1 MKVIIWHNLAGLEL
15 WRNNLAYNNRMNI
28 PSSREEILEI
38 QRVQKKLAL
47 QRARKAKFHRGR
59 LDHINEDKIDHLD
72 EWHKIP
78 LLTKDELRGIPPERF
93 FSDFCHAP
101 HNEIAELW
109 RSGGSTGIPL
119 FYPRTFE
126 DLPYCILS
134 FARNLIAPNLG
145 EKDTAQ
151 VSFPL
156 GIHPVG
162 HVYAR
167 ACQQENIGV
176 NWAGAGNSTPSSIQ
190 IDLINRLQPSVWMGM
205 SSYGIH
211 LANMAEDQGI
221 DLAGSSVET
230 IITSAEPMSDTKR
243 NKISRMWGAEVW
255 DGFGMTECGMMG
267 GESRARDG
275 FHIWTDLFHIE
286 VLDLD
291 TGLPVAE
298 GEEGGLVVTPL
309 FTNHA
314 TPFIRWSSGDIV
326 TYKEF
331 GDDSDGP
338 YSVFPVVKH
347 AQRTVGFFKV
357 RGVNIN
363 HPELEDFLFDYED
376 LVDFKAEVISEND
389 LDVLRLSIEV
399 LHSGDPNELSKNI
412 IIDTKNKFEI
422 TPSVI
427 ILKRGTLAT
436 EFESSL
442 KAPRFVDRRN

>member
-1 MKVIIWHNLAGLEL
+1 MK
-15 WRNNLAYNNRMNI
+15 I
-28 PSSREEILEI
+28 PSSREEISKI
-38 QRVQKKLAL
+38 QSVQKKIAL
-47 QRARKAKFHRGR
+47 QRARKANFHKGR
-59 LDHINEDKIDHLD
+59 LDHIDEDKLDDPD
-72 EWHKIP
+72 EWRKIP
-78 LLTKDELRGIPPERF
+78 LLTKDELREIPPERF
-93 FSDFCHAP
+93 FDDFCHAP
-101 HNEIAELW
+101 RNAIAELW

-145 EKDTAQ
+145 KKDTAQ

-167 ACQQENIGV
+167 ACQQQQIGV
-176 NWAGAGNSTPSSIQ
+176 NWAGAGNSTPSLVQ

-211 LANMAEDQGI
+211 LANMAEDQDI

-230 IITSAEPMSDTKR
+230 IMTSAEPMSDTKR
-243 NKISRMWGAEVW
+243 AKISRMWGAEVW

-267 GESRARDG
+267 GESKARDG

-286 VLDLD
+286 VIDLD
-291 TGLPVAE
+291 SGLPVAN

-309 FTNHA
+309 FTNNA

-347 AQRTVGFFKV
+347 AHRTVGFFKV

-376 LVDFKAEVISEND
+376 LVDFKAEIVSEND
-389 LDVLRLSIEV
+389 LDILRLSIEV
-399 LHSGDPNELSKNI
+399 LHSGNPDELSQKI
-412 IIDTKNKFEI
+412 IKHTKNKFEV
-422 TPSVI
+422 TPSVVV
-427 ILKRGTLAT
+427 LKRGTLAT
-436 EFESSL
+436 EFESSV
-442 KAPRFVDRRN
+442 KAPRFVDLRN

>member
-1 MKVIIWHNLAGLEL
+1 MTMHNLLK
-15 WRNNLAYNNRMNI
+15 I
-28 PSSREEILEI
+28 PSSRDEINKI
-38 QRVQKKLAL
+38 QKAQKKIAL
-47 QRARKAKFHRGR
+47 QKARRSKFHIGR
-59 LDHINEDKIDHLD
+59 LDHINEDNLD
-72 EWHKIP
+72 DPEEWRKIP
-78 LLTKDELRGIPPERF
+78 ILTKDELRQISPDRF
-93 FSDFCHAP
+93 FTDFCHAP
-101 HNEIAELW
+101 QSHIAELW
-109 RSGGSTGIPL
+109 RSGGSTGVPL

-134 FARNLIAPNLG
+134 FARNLIGPSLT

-167 ACQQENIGV
+167 ACQQHEIGV
-176 NWAGAGNSTPSSIQ
+176 NWAGAGNSTPSLLQ

-221 DLAGSSVET
+221 DLASSSVKT
-230 IITSAEPMSDTKR
+230 ILTSAEPMSDAKR
-243 NKISRMWGAEVW
+243 AKISRMWGAEVW

-286 VLDLD
+286 VIDIE
-291 TGLPVAE
+291 TGLPVKD
-298 GEEGGLVVTPL
+298 GEEGNLIVTSL
-309 FTNHA
+309 FTNNA

-326 TYKEF
+326 TYKEV
-331 GDDSDGP
+331 GDDTDGP
-338 YSVFPVVKH
+338 YSVFPVIKH
-347 AQRTVGFFKV
+347 AHRTVGFFKV
-357 RGVNIN
+357 KGININ

-376 LVDFKAEVISEND
+376 LVDFKAEIISEND
-389 LDVLRLSIEV
+389 LDLLCLSIEV
-399 LHSGDPNELSKNI
+399 LHSGNSTELSSKI
-412 IIDTKNKFEI
+412 ISDTKNKFEI
-422 TPSVI
+422 TPKVVI
-427 ILKRGTLAT
+427 LERGTLAK
-436 EFESSL
+436 EFENSI

>member
-1 MKVIIWHNLAGLEL
+1 MPLP
-15 WRNNLAYNNRMNI
+15 I
-28 PSSREEILEI
+28 PSSRDEIAKI
-38 QRVQKKLAL
+38 QSERKKIAL
-47 QRARKAKFHRGR
+47 QKARKAKFHNGR
-59 LDHINEDKIDHLD
+59 LDNIDEDKLD
-72 EWHKIP
+72 DPEEWRKIP
-78 LLTKDELRGIPPERF
+78 LLTKDELRAIPPEKF
-93 FSDFCHAP
+93 FDEFCLAP
-101 HNEIAELW
+101 KNEIAELW

-145 EKDTAQ
+145 KKDTAQ

-167 ACQQENIGV
+167 ACQQQGIGV
-176 NWAGAGNSTPSSIQ
+176 NWAGAGNSTPSAVQ
-190 IDLINRLQPSVWMGM
+190 IDLINRLQPTVWMGM

-230 IITSAEPMSDTKR
+230 ILTSAEPLSIAKR
-243 NKISRMWGAEVW
+243 AKISRMWGAEVW

-267 GESRARDG
+267 GESQARDG

-286 VLDLD
+286 VIDLD
-291 TGLPVAE
+291 TGEPVAE

-309 FTNHA
+309 FTNNA

-326 TYKEF
+326 TYKEH

-347 AQRTVGFFKV
+347 AHRTVGFFKV

-376 LVDFKAEVISEND
+376 LVDFKAELVSEND

-399 LHSGDPNELSKNI
+399 LHTGNPDTLCNRI
-412 IIDTKNKFEI
+412 IADTKNKFEV
-422 TPSVI
+422 TPDVVI
-427 ILKRGTLAT
+427 LARGTLAK
-436 EFESSL
+436 EFESSV
-442 KAPRFVDRRN
+442 KAPRFVDLRD